1 MWHSVCLFH
10 TLVFHVGPQ
19 ELQQF
24 RRVLQAQLLFGLR
37 EHHLW
42 ISLWE
47 RPAHSSF
54 SRAQRVTCC
63 CLLLHLYLA
72 AGAVW
77 YGAVGRKGSRY
88 LTWTSKGMKNI
99 LSLYY
104 KYSGADRS
112 TGTGI
117 TPCRIKQFMFFTKIQ
132 KSVIS
137 SSYLALTLRKKY
149 EIFMKFLLQYVHTII
164 SILCVHIV
172 TKIWNIFFWFD
183 INENGCLYVLTVVAR
198 SLHIC
203 WWIQRP
209 FWLEWRWRLWCSLY
223 KPFSGCCF
231 KTPKAR
237 CVQICSNLTTPY
249 K

>member
-1 MWHSVCLFH
+1 MFFFLVEDWLSVENERNSGRVEKVILASCKSQFCIPTFWRLVLCPMWHSVCLFH

-104 KYSGADRS
+104 RYSGADRS

-117 TPCRIKQFMFFTKIQ
+117 TPYRRKQFMFFTKIQ

-137 SSYLALTLRKKY
+137 SSNLALTLRKKY
-149 EIFMKFLLQYVHTII
+149 EIFFSDSISMKMVFYM
-164 SILCVHIV
+164 
-172 TKIWNIFFWFD
+172 
-183 INENGCLYVLTVVAR
+183 
-198 SLHIC
+198 
-203 WWIQRP
+203 
-209 FWLEWRWRLWCSLY
+209 FWL
-223 KPFSGCCF
+223 
-231 KTPKAR
+231 
-237 CVQICSNLTTPY
+237 
-249 K
+249 